1 MVSARRR
8 ARWGSLLQSTVLIVG
23 TAGIAVMSGC
33 GASHGSRYDHL
44 DAQTSRPGWAVGD
57 MLGQALAPQR
67 MEMIAAAH
75 QQRASEQV
83 LASGDSSH
91 E

>member
-1 MVSARRR
+1 
-8 ARWGSLLQSTVLIVG
+8 
-23 TAGIAVMSGC
+23 
-33 GASHGSRYDHL
+33 
-44 DAQTSRPGWAVGD
+44 